1 MNNIN
6 ILKSL
11 KLTIAGLLVAVAL
24 TFSNIIPDSNYLRI
38 ILLLLINI
46 ILFIVIF
53 YTNKKLWFLLTLIH
67 RYA

>member
-53 YTNKKLWFLLTLIH
+53 YTNKKL
-67 RYA
+67 